1 MSTSE
6 RIRTELLE
14 LVRTHDYSYMMSD
27 SHSVWEAGMRVERD
41 IKAKV
46 HALCAIH
53 REDAEA
59 LLHECIEI
67 RPEQYTDGLTHK
79 IIYGWFSSYIGE

>member
-1 MSTSE
+1 MTVSE
-6 RIRTELLE
+6 KIRKDLLE
-14 LVRTHDYSYMMSD
+14 IVVAHDYSHMYSD
-27 SHSVWEAGMRVERD
+27 SHRVWEAGMNVERE

-46 HALCAIH
+46 HALCAVH

-59 LLHECIEI
+59 LYNECLAV

-79 IIYGWFSSYIGE
+79 TIKSWFGPYIGS